1 MGKAVFCNIFFQHA
15 SFITGSRMPGEL
27 LFSTADKIEQNFLS
41 FLRLI
46 GTLYFKK
53 HFSAMVS
60 LRGTETLLNS
70 QKTSMDH
77 TKQHECL
84 YDWMFVWRHTIY
96 CEWSNY
102 MWGGSNA
109 FTHLYVATLAAFL
122 LGCIKV
128 HTYKTPLL
136 FSQHQNGVDG
146 IS

>member
-1 MGKAVFCNIFFQHA
+1 MIVQVNVPQCPYKNDPDLATITRDNLPKVFQMLCVCSGCDYISYFAGMGKAVFCNIFFQHA

-84 YDWMFVWRHTIY
+84 YD
-96 CEWSNY
+96 
-102 MWGGSNA
+102 
-109 FTHLYVATLAAFL
+109 
-122 LGCIKV
+122 
-128 HTYKTPLL
+128 
-136 FSQHQNGVDG
+136 
-146 IS
+146 